1 MTIAPAYAA
10 VLAMLLI
17 TLSLRVIRARRT
29 ARVAIGDGGD
39 GTLRRRM
46 RVQANCAE
54 YAPMGL
60 ILLGMAEL
68 AGAHMGVLHVLGLM
82 LVAGRLVHAWG
93 VSQEIENFR
102 LRIFAMR
109 LTFATLTAAA
119 IVCLYLT
126 VPGWF
131 G

>member
-1 MTIAPAYAA
+1 MTIVPAYAA
-10 VLAMLLI
+10 VLAILLV

-29 ARVAIGDGGD
+29 AHVAIGDGDD

-93 VSQEIENFR
+93 VSQENENFR

-119 IVCLYLT
+119 AVCLYLT

-131 G
+131 A